1 MEKTLVDA
9 DFKQPVE
16 AESTMKSTV
25 ESNHKQI
32 EAISNPENIQKKL
45 KYLDFIQVVSIYVV
59 VCVSSIY
66 EYAKENSGPL
76 KPGVQTVEETV
87 KTVIGPVYD
96 KFRDVPFELL
106 KFVDCKVDKSL
117 SQLERHVPSRVK
129 QASSQARTVASE
141 VQRVGV
147 VDVAKSITRDIYT
160 KYKLTAKAMYD
171 KYEPV
176 AEQYAV
182 FAWRSLNRLPFFPQV
197 AQVVL
202 PTTAYWSEKYNQVV
216 QHFGEN
222 GYVVAA
228 YLPLIPINRIAK
240 VFIDDGRAPVVSS
253 NGESVDE
260 LLSPFECHVPFV
272 VKHASSQ
279 ARTVASK
286 VQRVRVIDAA
296 KSITRNVYTK
306 YRPTA
311 KEMYD
316 KYEKYNQVVQQS
328 REKWCVVAAYLPLGP
343 NDIITKVFMDNR
355 GAPII
360 SSNGESI

>member
-117 SQLERHVPSRVK
+117 SQLERHVPSMVK
-129 QASSQARTVASE
+129 QSSSQARTVASE

-171 KYEPV
+171 KYERV

-253 NGESVDE
+253 NGESV
-260 LLSPFECHVPFV
+260 LR
-272 VKHASSQ
+272 Q
-279 ARTVASK
+279 
-286 VQRVRVIDAA
+286 
-296 KSITRNVYTK
+296 
-306 YRPTA
+306 
-311 KEMYD
+311 
-316 KYEKYNQVVQQS
+316 
-328 REKWCVVAAYLPLGP
+328 
-343 NDIITKVFMDNR
+343 
-355 GAPII
+355 
-360 SSNGESI
+360 

>member
-45 KYLDFIQVVSIYVV
+45 KYLDVIQVVSIYTV

-66 EYAKENSGPL
+66 EYAKENS
-76 KPGVQTVEETV
+76 ETV

-117 SQLERHVPSRVK
+117 SQLERHVPFMVK

-160 KYKLTAKAMYD
+160 KYKLTAKEMYD

-176 AEQYAV
+176 AEQYVV

-202 PTTAYWSEKYNQVV
+202 PTAAYWSEKYNQVV

-228 YLPLIPINRIAK
+228 YLPLIPINRITK
-240 VFIDDGRAPVVSS
+240 VFIDDRRAPVVSS
-253 NGESVDE
+253 NGESV
-260 LLSPFECHVPFV
+260 
-272 VKHASSQ
+272 
-279 ARTVASK
+279 
-286 VQRVRVIDAA
+286 QR
-296 KSITRNVYTK
+296 
-306 YRPTA
+306 
-311 KEMYD
+311 
-316 KYEKYNQVVQQS
+316 Q
-328 REKWCVVAAYLPLGP
+328 
-343 NDIITKVFMDNR
+343 
-355 GAPII
+355 
-360 SSNGESI
+360 

>member
-32 EAISNPENIQKKL
+32 EAIS
-45 KYLDFIQVVSIYVV
+45 
-59 VCVSSIY
+59 
-66 EYAKENSGPL
+66 
-76 KPGVQTVEETV
+76 
-87 KTVIGPVYD
+87 
-96 KFRDVPFELL
+96 
-106 KFVDCKVDKSL
+106 VDKSL
-117 SQLERHVPSRVK
+117 SQLERHVPFMVK

-160 KYKLTAKAMYD
+160 KYKLTAKEMYD

-176 AEQYAV
+176 AEQYVV

-228 YLPLIPINRIAK
+228 YLPLIPINRITK

-253 NGESVDE
+253 NGESV
-260 LLSPFECHVPFV
+260 
-272 VKHASSQ
+272 Q
-279 ARTVASK
+279 M
-286 VQRVRVIDAA
+286 Q
-296 KSITRNVYTK
+296 
-306 YRPTA
+306 
-311 KEMYD
+311 
-316 KYEKYNQVVQQS
+316 
-328 REKWCVVAAYLPLGP
+328 
-343 NDIITKVFMDNR
+343 
-355 GAPII
+355 
-360 SSNGESI
+360 